1 MIQSKTLKTKLV
13 KMLIIDEADQMLTHK
28 FKKQVYDIYR
38 YLGTNTQNLFVSV
51 TLPNEVLELTTKFM
65 NKNTIKLL
73 VKRDELTLDKY

>member
-51 TLPNEVLELTTKFM
+51 TLPNVVLELTTKFM